1 MNSRILG
8 STYEFKH
15 PSLLDKIFPYIE
27 YIEITPDTISHNDGS
42 NIFISDETIDEIKEI
57 SKYKKIVVH
66 GVGLS
71 IGSYDGYSK
80 DYIKLLDRIY
90 EEIDFEWHSE
100 HLGYTKVNGENI
112 GTMLSLPRTEETLEM
127 ICERVT
133 EIKNRYKKDFLLENI
148 IRIVPDYESKYSE
161 AKFMNLISE
170 NTGCGFILDAYN
182 LECDEYNH
190 GFDIDGYLK
199 ELDISKVR
207 EIHIANGII
216 ENGFRMD
223 AHCETVMNSTIE
235 LTKKILGL
243 PGSKISMVNYELLD
257 EAIPI
262 LGEEI
267 IADEYKRLSY
277 IFN

>member
-57 SKYKKIVVH
+57 GKYKKIVVH

>member
-1 MNSRILG
+1 MKTKLLG

-15 PSLLDKIFPYIE
+15 PSLLEKIFPYIE
-27 YIEITPDTISHNDGS
+27 YIEITPDTISHNDGN
-42 NIFISDETIDEIKEI
+42 NIYISDETIDEIKNI

-90 EEIDFEWHSE
+90 GEINFEWHSE

-112 GTMLSLPRTEETLEM
+112 GTMLSLPRTNETLDM

-148 IRIVPDYESKYSE
+148 IRIIPDYESKYSE
-161 AKFMNLISE
+161 AEFMNLISG

-182 LECDEYNH
+182 LECDEFNH

-199 ELDISKVR
+199 ELDISKIR

-223 AHCETVMNSTIE
+223 AHCETVMDSTID
-235 LTKKILGL
+235 LTKKILNM
-243 PGSKISMVNYELLD
+243 PGSNVSMVNYELLD
-257 EAIPI
+257 EAIPL
-262 LGEEI
+262 LGEDI
-267 IADEYKRLSY
+267 ITDEYRRLSY